1 MGEGDVDPIGVIAKT
16 LAWAALVAVAFI
28 EIAFFDGS
36 WDMGDVLHA
45 IGPAWDS
52 QTVHGI
58 GGGSLF
64 KRSVASGRLS
74 FREGDAAPKRGRP
87 RAATIRSCAR

>member
-52 QTVHGI
+52 QTVRH
-58 GGGSLF
+58 
-64 KRSVASGRLS
+64 
-74 FREGDAAPKRGRP
+74 RGRFTVQAERRQRP
-87 RAATIRSCAR
+87 ALVSRR